1 MNNKKAQAYLQLGI
15 VIAIIF
21 ILNFL
26 VGLFPLELDLT
37 EDGKYS
43 LTEPTKQLIAELDDN
58 VYVTIYLE
66 GEFPAGFRR
75 LQQSTIEL
83 MDKLRSIN
91 YRIDYAM
98 VNPNEGTT
106 DEINQMR
113 EKLKGYGIFP
123 TRLSVVDNAE
133 RSEQYIFPFATVA
146 YKGRIT
152 SVALLEAQTP
162 GMGQEVVLNNSVGLL
177 EYKFAHAIKSLQTAQ
192 SPYVV
197 FTKGHGELN
206 EFETADFEKSLRQF
220 YEVGRIDLDSVVKVD
235 QKIDVVIVAKP
246 RAPFSDQEKFKIDQ
260 YIMNGGKVIWL
271 IDKLAVNL
279 DSLQG
284 KEAHVPFE
292 YGLELDKMFF
302 RYGFRITTD
311 LVLDLTCTKIPQV
324 VGMQGNSPQ
333 FEYFD
338 WWYHPMVTTTNVDHP
353 IVKNLDRTNLLFTTV
368 IDTVKTKTNVKKT
381 VLLSSSDKSRIQKPP
396 VRLSFEILRY
406 PPVVER
412 FNKKHLPVGVLLEG
426 EFPSF
431 FQNKVTAEMAQGLQQ
446 LGMDFKPQSS
456 ATKMLVVSDGD
467 IAKNFINRQDNSYKP
482 LGYNPYMRYKFANKD
497 FLLNALEYMIDEKGV
512 IAARTKEVKLRLI
525 DKVKAQ
531 EGKIKWQLINIVL
544 PLIFL
549 LIFGV
554 GYNYWRRQKYA
565 Q

>member
-177 EYKFAHAIKSLQTAQ
+177 E
-192 SPYVV
+192 
-197 FTKGHGELN
+197 
-206 EFETADFEKSLRQF
+206 
-220 YEVGRIDLDSVVKVD
+220 
-235 QKIDVVIVAKP
+235 
-246 RAPFSDQEKFKIDQ
+246 
-260 YIMNGGKVIWL
+260 
-271 IDKLAVNL
+271 
-279 DSLQG
+279 
-284 KEAHVPFE
+284 
-292 YGLELDKMFF
+292 
-302 RYGFRITTD
+302 
-311 LVLDLTCTKIPQV
+311 
-324 VGMQGNSPQ
+324 
-333 FEYFD
+333 
-338 WWYHPMVTTTNVDHP
+338 
-353 IVKNLDRTNLLFTTV
+353 
-368 IDTVKTKTNVKKT
+368 
-381 VLLSSSDKSRIQKPP
+381 
-396 VRLSFEILRY
+396 
-406 PPVVER
+406 
-412 FNKKHLPVGVLLEG
+412 
-426 EFPSF
+426 
-431 FQNKVTAEMAQGLQQ
+431 
-446 LGMDFKPQSS
+446 
-456 ATKMLVVSDGD
+456 
-467 IAKNFINRQDNSYKP
+467 
-482 LGYNPYMRYKFANKD
+482 
-497 FLLNALEYMIDEKGV
+497 
-512 IAARTKEVKLRLI
+512 
-525 DKVKAQ
+525 
-531 EGKIKWQLINIVL
+531 
-544 PLIFL
+544 
-549 LIFGV
+549 
-554 GYNYWRRQKYA
+554 
-565 Q
+565 